1 MCAPPISEYDHGL
14 PTLSEEPVIA
24 QFEGMAEKY
33 PRNTAVVFLG
43 EKFSYLRLN
52 ELANRFAAGLSH
64 LGVKQGDR
72 VVIYISNCI
81 QWVVAFLGIQK
92 IGAVVMPVSPIYT
105 SHEIEY
111 MIRDA
116 GAETIICHDTN
127 FGYVKEILPKTPL
140 KRVIVT
146 NLADL
151 LPVWKRVI
159 GTLFDKIPGGKVER
173 GGLIHSFKDL
183 LKISTAPPLRKN

>member
-1 MCAPPISEYDHGL
+1 MNSRSYL
-14 PTLSEEPVIA
+14 EETVIA
-24 QFEGMAEKY
+24 RFEAMAEKY

-43 EKFSYLRLN
+43 EKFSYLKLN
-52 ELANRFAAGLSH
+52 GLARRFAAGLSH
-64 LGVKQGDR
+64 QGVKPGDR

-111 MIRDA
+111 MIKDA

-127 FGYVKEILPKTPL
+127 FGYVKEILAQDAFETGD
-140 KRVIVT
+140 RHQ
-146 NLADL
+146 
-151 LPVWKRVI
+151 
-159 GTLFDKIPGGKVER
+159 PGGTPAGLEAGHRHPVRQDPR
-173 GGLIHSFKDL
+173 GQGRTGQLGFFHSR
-183 LKISTAPPLRKN
+183 IC